1 MDGLLLVDLRLPK
14 KIYAMNQPGVKRD
27 AMNQSEVKRDARK
40 ADKEDKWTL
49 LGRRGKG

>member
-1 MDGLLLVDLRLPK
+1 MDLRLPK
-14 KIYAMNQPGVKRD
+14 KTYAMNQPEVKRD

-49 LGRRGKG
+49 LGRSGKG